1 MTMKAMRAHQFGGPE
16 QLQFEDAPDPQAQA
30 GQVQIRVRAAGINP
44 ADLVRLSGRL
54 QPLTLPYIPGTD
66 VCGEVEAVGA
76 GVTHVKKG
84 DRVFGRAV
92 TGGYAEKTCLAA
104 SEAIP
109 LPASLSFAEGAA
121 IPIPFYTAYR
131 ALHHKAALKA
141 GETVLISAGGG
152 GVGVAA
158 IQLAKLAGARVFTTV
173 GSQEKAAR
181 TRALGAEVA
190 INYKEQDFAAEVQ
203 KLTDGK
209 GVDVIIENVASDNL
223 AKDLPILARDGRIVL
238 IGTGTG
244 KGPDGHFAV
253 MYALMKDAN
262 LLGMSLVNAGPV
274 IPEMATALTNLF
286 AAGKLK
292 AIVSKTY
299 PLPEAQ
305 QALADLVAGRVFG
318 KLALTP

>member
-1 MTMKAMRAHQFGGPE
+1 MKAMRAHQFGGPE
-16 QLQFEDAPDPQAQA
+16 QLRFEDAPDPQAQA

-76 GVTHVKKG
+76 GVSHVKKG

-109 LPASLSFAEGAA
+109 LPAGLSFPEGAA

-181 TRALGAEVA
+181 TRELGAEVA

-253 MYALMKDAN
+253 MHALMKDAN

-274 IPEMATALTNLF
+274 ISEMATALTSLF